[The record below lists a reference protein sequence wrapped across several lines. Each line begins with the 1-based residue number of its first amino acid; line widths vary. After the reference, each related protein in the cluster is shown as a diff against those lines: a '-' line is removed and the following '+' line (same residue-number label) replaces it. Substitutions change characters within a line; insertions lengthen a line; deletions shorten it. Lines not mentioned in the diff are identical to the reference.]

1 MKTDI
6 ITEGRKTR
14 ILTGYKES
22 YWKRLSK
29 SIMQNKSLYIMMLP
43 VVAWYLI
50 FHYGPMYGA
59 IIAFKDFSP
68 GLGIFGSKWVGLQ
81 NFVDFFQSI
90 HFERIFRNTIIIS
103 LSTIIFG
110 FPAPIILALLINEIR
125 SKRYKSIVQTSSYL
139 PHFISM
145 VVVCGMIKNFTN
157 ETGIITY
164 LLGFFGFNP
173 QIMLNNA
180 DYFVPIYI
188 ISDIWQSIG
197 WNSIIYLAALA
208 GINQELYEAAKIDGA
223 GRWRQTF
230 HITIPGILPT
240 VMIMLILRMGGIMNV
255 GHEKI
260 ILLYNPVTYETADVI
275 SSYVYRKGIK
285 EANFSYSTAVG
296 LFNSVINFAFL
307 IGSNK
312 LSKKF
317 NETSLW

>member
-1 MKTDI
+1 
-6 ITEGRKTR
+6 
-14 ILTGYKES
+14 
-22 YWKRLSK
+22 
-29 SIMQNKSLYIMMLP
+29 
-43 VVAWYLI
+43 
-50 FHYGPMYGA
+50 
-59 IIAFKDFSP
+59 
-68 GLGIFGSKWVGLQ
+68 
-81 NFVDFFQSI
+81 
-90 HFERIFRNTIIIS
+90 
-103 LSTIIFG
+103 
-110 FPAPIILALLINEIR
+110 
-125 SKRYKSIVQTSSYL
+125 
-139 PHFISM
+139 
-145 VVVCGMIKNFTN
+145 
-157 ETGIITY
+157 
-164 LLGFFGFNP
+164 
-173 QIMLNNA
+173 MLNNA